1 MYKQPKVKEYLD
13 QHHTKLWSRSMFGEL
28 SNVDYV
34 CNSLA
39 EIFSPKI
46 PYLKSLL
53 MVLLLDAIRQYVMV
67 KIDFRK
73 RICSRKFVG
82 HKLVSKVISLMS
94 KRSNKIRAINM
105 SMIRCFNTLA
115 DIYATYKLLTEMR
128 YHVDIANTTCSCMKW
143 QITGLQCLHAL
154 FFISKLRGE
163 GAEIENL
170 FMSV

>member
-1 MYKQPKVKEYLD
+1 
-13 QHHTKLWSRSMFGEL
+13 
-28 SNVDYV
+28 
-34 CNSLA
+34 
-39 EIFSPKI
+39 
-46 PYLKSLL
+46 
-53 MVLLLDAIRQYVMV
+53 
-67 KIDFRK
+67 
-73 RICSRKFVG
+73 
-82 HKLVSKVISLMS
+82 VSKVISLMS

-115 DIYATYKLLTEMR
+115 EIYATYKLLTEMR